1 MKYSWLYFWVT
12 VLKLTSCD
20 KKETLLKERGRGWR
34 GAGGG
39 GGGGGGG
46 GAGVGVK
53 ARDMTILH
61 INAFYL

>member
-1 MKYSWLYFWVT
+1 MPLRRPEVFNVKYSWLYFWVT

-39 GGGGGGG
+39 GGG
-46 GAGVGVK
+46 VLVLESK
-53 ARDMTILH
+53 PEI
-61 INAFYL
+61 